1 MQLQICLCA
10 PLSTR
15 MYEMDTL
22 TADVVS
28 LYFLA
33 MRVSYHISY
42 CECSALVYVGN
53 VGHVWGSGCVY
64 SSYLLLPLPLCE
76 IKVCLNLSCI
86 ASYSP
91 FPQLSL

>member
-33 MRVSYHISY
+33 MRVSYRVSY
-42 CECSALVYVGN
+42 CERSVLVYVGN
-53 VGHVWGSGCVY
+53 VGHVWGVG
-64 SSYLLLPLPLCE
+64 
-76 IKVCLNLSCI
+76 VCTQATFYFHCHFVRSKCALI
-86 ASYSP
+86 
-91 FPQLSL
+91 